1 MKTVIKNIGAI
12 VSGDL
17 NKPMLT
23 GDTILIA
30 DEALEERAW
39 FQARSRHG
47 RLTLQNW
54 PGRLS
59 VKPDAPCRLLCVF
72 REIGAQVST

>member
-30 DEALEERAW
+30 D
-39 FQARSRHG
+39 G
-47 RLTLQNW
+47 RITDVGAESYHRQ
-54 PGRLS
+54 PG
-59 VKPDAPCRLLCVF
+59 A
-72 REIGAQVST
+72 